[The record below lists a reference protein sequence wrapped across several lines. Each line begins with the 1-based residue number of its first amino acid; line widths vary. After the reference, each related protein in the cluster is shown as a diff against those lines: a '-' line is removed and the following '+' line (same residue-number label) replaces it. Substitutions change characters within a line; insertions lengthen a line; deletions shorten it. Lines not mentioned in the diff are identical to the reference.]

1 MYQSCTELMVLVNG
15 RVVDEYKH
23 ENQYFIE
30 GRKGSEYVV
39 RYRNCTSF
47 RQKIVVSVD
56 GLNVMSGDNTW
67 EKGYVVN
74 PYQVVD
80 IPGWRKDSDNVAA
93 FKFSSVRGSY
103 NQHNETG
110 KVQNVGVIGCRVYL
124 QKPTPVPAVP
134 AVPVYHHY
142 HWNVQ
147 PSYNPPYHWT
157 SWNTSGTSGGGG
169 GGNVVSGT
177 SGVINASFNACTED
191 MSLEPKSIANV
202 GTGWGDNKQFN
213 TINVN
218 YEFEQN
224 IHSQLLL
231 YYDDIKGLRNRGIN
245 VKEKYYS
252 VPNAF
257 PGGDG
262 CPPPVF

>member
-157 SWNTSGTSGGGG
+157 CNTMGST
-169 GGNVVSGT
+169 GGNSMGLPAT
-177 SGVINASFNACTED
+177 SFNSMATVAD
-191 MSLEPKSIANV
+191 VDVSVSANV

-257 PGGDG
+257 PGSDG